1 MKSKIQI
8 SFTIL
13 LLLSILFLGSE
24 PLQAQNTMPEVM
36 DEGTLQ
42 EQLDYVKEKTRIY
55 NNFRAIREDIFLKM
69 KKNSLDSLSAA
80 KQEISGLENLL
91 AERNSEISTLNSRL
105 NSIGDE
111 LDEAVKNRDSLSFI
125 GIRMEKGFYNT
136 LMWLIV
142 AALAAIL
149 AFLFVLYRR
158 NHVIT
163 VENKKELNET
173 RESFENY
180 KKEARERYE
189 KLVVSH
195 HNEIMKLKGG

>member
-80 KQEISGLENLL
+80 KQEISGLETLL
-91 AERNSEISTLNSRL
+91 DERNSEISTLNSRL

-125 GIRMEKGFYNT
+125 GIQMEKGFYNT

>member
-80 KQEISGLENLL
+80 KQEISGLETLL
-91 AERNSEISTLNSRL
+91 DERNSEISSLNSRL

-125 GIRMEKGFYNT
+125 GIQMEKGFYNT

-142 AALAAIL
+142 AALAAFL

-163 VENKKELNET
+163 VENKKELDET